1 MLTGGCACGR
11 IRYEAGGEPLF
22 SVICHCRDCQRAS
35 GTGGV
40 PVMGVTKA
48 GFTVKGE
55 PAQFAGTG
63 GSGQPAIRHFCP
75 ACGSLLFGTPQS
87 APGMVTL
94 YVGSLDDPHQFQP
107 QQAIFTRD
115 RPHWARLATTLTEFP
130 ALPARAQ

>member
-1 MLTGGCACGR
+1 
-11 IRYEAGGEPLF
+11 
-22 SVICHCRDCQRAS
+22 
-35 GTGGV
+35 
-40 PVMGVTKA
+40 MGVAQA
-48 GFTVKGE
+48 GFTVQGE
-55 PAQFAGTG
+55 PAQFVGIG